1 MIFLTVFIA
10 SYLLL
15 LALSVNPA
23 IKPYFKGK
31 NATLF
36 FQHDV
41 TLGNLLWIPLGFV
54 LAFGFSLL
62 ISNVG
67 LDDSTSA
74 VLAIAG
80 SGGIMMMIFFRTGS
94 ILIVIAIHGLFN
106 SMVILLSSNL
116 VDFKIL
122 SPIPIPEIGVSLGSL
137 STLGSEM
144 VFQFFLVATSEEMF
158 KMLVIAF
165 VLAIT
170 KNQFD
175 NKGSWV
181 YIAGAFSVA
190 IWTAYHLIIAV

>member
-1 MIFLTVFIA
+1 M
-10 SYLLL
+10 
-15 LALSVNPA
+15 
-23 IKPYFKGK
+23 
-31 NATLF
+31 
-36 FQHDV
+36 
-41 TLGNLLWIPLGFV
+41 
-54 LAFGFSLL
+54 AFGFSLL

-74 VLAIAG
+74 ILAIGG
-80 SGGIMMMIFFRTGS
+80 SGAIMMMIFFRTGS